1 MKQYPLWLWL
11 LLTLLVCACKPDTTE
26 LIDCYTMDKK
36 TSEDFLLVS
45 QARIFFGHQSVGNNI
60 ITGIKEM
67 QEKTDNHRIRL
78 IELGDEAK
86 YPQSFLLQSK
96 IGKNTDPK
104 SKCDDFRRII
114 DQQLAGKIDY
124 ALLKFCY
131 IDIDEHSDV
140 EAIFAHYKE
149 TLDTLKARN
158 PDITF
163 IHVTSPLRHSPT
175 NFGVWIREILGRRN
189 RSKLANIKRNEFN
202 ELLRFTYSG
211 DPIFDLAASESTYP
225 DGRRESFQKD
235 GKTYHSLIG
244 LYTDDGGH
252 LNQTGQL
259 KVAADFLHSIAAAI
273 RAH

>member
-1 MKQYPLWLWL
+1 MPKE
-11 LLTLLVCACKPDTTE
+11 TGNDLV
-26 LIDCYTMDKK
+26 
-36 TSEDFLLVS
+36 LVS
-45 QARIFFGHQSVGNNI
+45 QTRIFFGHQSVGNNI
-60 ITGIKEM
+60 IAGIKEI
-67 QEKTDNHRIRL
+67 EKKKVDHRIRL
-78 IELGDEAK
+78 IELGDETE

-96 IGKNTDPK
+96 IGENTDPK
-104 SKCDDFRRII
+104 SKCDAFRRII

-149 TLDTLKARN
+149 TLDALKEQN
-158 PDITF
+158 SHITF

-175 NFGVWIREILGRRN
+175 NFSVWIREILGRPN

-202 ELLRFTYSG
+202 ELLRFTYWG